1 MLFRSKLFVFSA
13 AERAVWNQFITV
25 MNENNENKEFW
36 DRLALRM
43 KEYSDEEI
51 YSILQKHKLYE
62 PPARKLAIEE
72 AIRRG
77 LIRSEQD
84 LFSENFSTHSSGFTI
99 FPSPDKPETVLKIVR
114 SISRTILVAGVI
126 PVIFG
131 VLKFQVLKYVEGS
144 SLVLVGLIWMTSAWM
159 IFTRQDRK
167 FLSPLLVI
175 FLLSALYV
183 ARILFLLKGLQAMD
197 YVIPSILFVV
207 VFYILFYLRALLR
220 KLTRV

>member
-1 MLFRSKLFVFSA
+1 MYFRQSKELFGT
-13 AERAVWNQFITV
+13 NFITV
-25 MNENNENKEFW
+25 MIENNEEKEFW

-62 PPARKLAIEE
+62 PPARKLAITE

-77 LIRSEQD
+77 LIHSEQD
-84 LFSENFSTHSSGFTI
+84 LFSENFSSDSSGFTI

-114 SISRTILVAGVI
+114 SISRAILVAGVI
-126 PVIFG
+126 PIIFG
-131 VLKFQVLKYVEGS
+131 VLKFQVFKYAEGS
-144 SLVLVGLIWMTSAWM
+144 SLILVGLIWVTSAWL
-159 IFTRQDRK
+159 IFTRQDRR

-175 FLLSALYV
+175 AVLSALYV
-183 ARILFLLKGLQAMD
+183 ARILFLLKGLRTMD

-207 VFYILFYLRALLR
+207 VLYILFYLRSLLR
-220 KLTRV
+220 KLTKV